1 MAKIK
6 IDQRK
11 MNKVSP
17 EASKKHYVVQLA
29 SRGKRKRKGQKK
41 IFPKMMINCFLKLS
55 TYINL

>member
-41 IFPKMMINCFLKLS
+41 YFQK
-55 TYINL
+55 